1 MKLRGRYMDVYNMGY
16 SYPILYY
23 DDMVLY
29 AGDLMTFDKQGLK
42 KHYFVEGERFL
53 TNCGSE
59 GQAWIYPMESIEGI
73 KPQNPEQM
81 CTEFTHNIITYF
93 AKHKPACY
101 KFFDQKADIS
111 SELFGI
117 AYRYS
122 YLLRDYQKPES
133 YYLHTDRLGS
143 GSAVTDDRGEARHIL
158 SYMPYGETLLD
169 LSQGGYETPYQFTG
183 YEKDQET
190 GLHYAEA
197 RYYDSRLSIF
207 NSTDP
212 MWYKYPHQS
221 NYTYCNNNPLMYR
234 DPTGRD
240 GEITGN
246 GTKEDPYVIHAAYY
260 YKKGSLSEA
269 EINGLNAAADAYN
282 KAGMQKLKGNIYLK
296 YNIEVNEVDDLSGIK
311 EKTQFIDINGN
322 IKSWGNRVK
331 VFHSITGSSESTE
344 TYGSATNDYI
354 GYFPEN
360 IKKGL
365 EEGRNAYKFYKGIMI
380 HEIGHNLGGE
390 HSEYNDNSIMDQRGS
405 INGFFIYPQIDRT
418 LRKFTQDIF
427 NIRDKHRP
435 KESIDG
441 RIWTRRK

>member
-1 MKLRGRYMDVYNMGY
+1 MYTKDM
-16 SYPILYY
+16 SIL
-23 DDMVLY
+23 LY
-29 AGDLMTFDKQGLK
+29 
-42 KHYFVEGERFL
+42 
-53 TNCGSE
+53 
-59 GQAWIYPMESIEGI
+59 I
-73 KPQNPEQM
+73 
-81 CTEFTHNIITYF
+81 
-93 AKHKPACY
+93 
-101 KFFDQKADIS
+101 
-111 SELFGI
+111 
-117 AYRYS
+117 
-122 YLLRDYQKPES
+122 
-133 YYLHTDRLGS
+133 YLHTDRLGS
-143 GSAVTDDRGEARHIL
+143 GSAVTDGRGEAVHVL
-158 SYMPYGETLLD
+158 GYMPYGETLLD
-169 LSQGGYETPYQFTG
+169 LSHPPYETPYQFTG

-197 RYYDSRLSIF
+197 RYYDSRLSTF